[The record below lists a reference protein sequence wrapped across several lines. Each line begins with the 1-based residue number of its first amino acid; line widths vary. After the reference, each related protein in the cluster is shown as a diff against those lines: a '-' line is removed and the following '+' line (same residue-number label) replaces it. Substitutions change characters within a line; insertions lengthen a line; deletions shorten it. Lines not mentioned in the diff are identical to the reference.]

1 MILINDNNN
10 MCRTAVK
17 YKQRSSGT
25 KQLSLFLN
33 DNIASH
39 NIYSSKL
46 GKTSETLHKL
56 KQPGRTVRF
65 NKLGS
70 LDSLNIPL
78 SKFKSFYKDAMG
90 TFIVVVGVD
99 KPIAVRDS
107 LSEINN
113 ILNKE

>member
-1 MILINDNNN
+1 MLVINSNLNSYKNTDSQKGRRY
-10 MCRTAVK
+10 RTNQAEFNFNAEI
-17 YKQRSSGT
+17 G
-25 KQLSLFLN
+25 
-33 DNIASH
+33 SH

>member
-1 MILINDNNN
+1 MIVINDKNN

-25 KQLSLFLN
+25 KQPELFLN

-39 NIYSSKL
+39 NISSSKL